1 MSRPPREAATV
12 GLPGIPEAGLLF
24 GLGIDVIEA
33 ARMRRLLERLP
44 RAYERLFSPQERTY
58 CDAFSD
64 PWPHYAARF
73 AAKEAVGKALGIG
86 IIGFVWRD
94 VEVLSGGKPV
104 VALHGGVGE
113 IARRLGVTRIELS
126 LSHTGGV
133 AYAAAAALTQA
144 DAAGRQGLSGADDA
158 KEAAHV

>member
-1 MSRPPREAATV
+1 MTAGFPDIPP
-12 GLPGIPEAGLLF
+12 AGLLF

-33 ARMRRLLERLP
+33 ARIRRLLERIP
-44 RAYERLFSPQERTY
+44 RAYERLFSPQERAY
-58 CDAFSD
+58 CDRFSD

-94 VEVLSGGKPV
+94 IEVLSGGKPSV
-104 VALHGGVGE
+104 VLRGGVAE
-113 IARRLGVTRIELS
+113 VAAKLGVTRVELS

-133 AYAAAAALTQA
+133 AYAAAAAL
-144 DAAGRQGLSGADDA
+144 AGAGGSHANDVE
-158 KEAAHV
+158 EAPHG

>member
-1 MSRPPREAATV
+1 VT
-12 GLPGIPEAGLLF
+12 GTLF
-24 GLGIDVIEA
+24 GLGVDVIEA
-33 ARMRRLLERLP
+33 ARIRRLLERIP
-44 RAYERLFSPQERTY
+44 PAHERLFSEHERAY
-58 CDAFSD
+58 CDGFSD

-104 VALHGGVGE
+104 VTLHGGVAAV
-113 IARRLGVTRIELS
+113 ARRLGVSRIELS

-133 AYAAAAALTQA
+133 AYAVAAALTEA
-144 DAAGRQGLSGADDA
+144 DAGPSGASADA
-158 KEAAHV
+158 KEAADV

>member
-1 MSRPPREAATV
+1 MT
-12 GLPGIPEAGLLF
+12 GLLF

-33 ARMRRLLERLP
+33 ARIRRLLERLP
-44 RAYERLFSPQERTY
+44 RAYERLFSEHERAY
-58 CDAFSD
+58 CDGFSD

-94 VEVLSGGKPV
+94 IEVLSGGKPL
-104 VALHGGVGE
+104 VALRGGVAA
-113 IARRLGVTRIELS
+113 IARRLGVSRIELS

-133 AYAAAAALTQA
+133 AYAVVAALNDA
-144 DAAGRQGLSGADDA
+144 DFGATGAASVT
-158 KEAAHV
+158 KEAPDV

>member
-1 MSRPPREAATV
+1 V
-12 GLPGIPEAGLLF
+12 GVPISGPSSAGLLL

-33 ARMRRLLERLP
+33 ARIRRLLERLP
-44 RAYERLFSPQERTY
+44 RAYERLFSAQERAY
-58 CDAFSD
+58 SDGFSD

-104 VALHGGVGE
+104 VALHGGVAE
-113 IARRLGVTRIELS
+113 IANRLGVTRFELS

-133 AYAAAAALTQA
+133 AYAAAAALGEIGA
-144 DAAGRQGLSGADDA
+144 SEADDA
-158 KEAAHV
+158 KEAPDV

>member
-1 MSRPPREAATV
+1 MGVPFPDLPAA
-12 GLPGIPEAGLLF
+12 GPLF

-33 ARMRRLLERLP
+33 ARIRRLLERLP
-44 RAYERLFSPQERTY
+44 RAYERLFSAQERAY
-58 CDAFSD
+58 CDRFSD

-104 VALHGGVGE
+104 VALHGGVAA
-113 IARRLGVTRIELS
+113 IAGRLGVTRIELS
-126 LSHTGGV
+126 LSHTGGM
-133 AYAAAAALTQA
+133 AYAVAAALSGTVAA
-144 DAAGRQGLSGADDA
+144 DRNDA
-158 KEAAHV
+158 KEAPDV